1 MKEIKLNDLMQQAAY
16 EPVYIL
22 NTTKGGDRGE
32 VFFTVPNANGTKED
46 QVRIPNTYI
55 PVCLTDQVTRKQLL
69 DSSSFRRA
77 VSLGTIALL
86 DSEYADGELR
96 NPDNAGEVARVREV
110 MASATI
116 VDVQEGL
123 GESAEVHNP
132 LPAPVMAFVELME
145 SYGTDEAALDNLKNL
160 GVLQPNEYKAI
171 WEKAKSISFTK
182 TAAYAHDKGKG
193 KGKK

>member
-1 MKEIKLNDLMQQAAY
+1 MKEISLNTLMQQAAY

-46 QVRIPNTYI
+46 HVRIPNTYI
-55 PVCLTDQVTRKQLL
+55 PVCLTDQVTRRQLL

-77 VSLGTIALL
+77 ISLGAITLL
-86 DSEYADGELR
+86 QSEDAEKSLQDPE
-96 NPDNAGEVARVREV
+96 NAGEVSRVRQV

-116 VDVQEGL
+116 ADVQEGL
-123 GESAEVHNP
+123 GESAETVNP

-145 SYGTDEAALDNLKNL
+145 SYGTDELALDNLKNL
-160 GVLQPNEYKAI
+160 GVLESNEYKAI

-182 TAAYAHDKGKG
+182 TANYAQE
-193 KGKK
+193 KGKKK

>member
-1 MKEIKLNDLMQQAAY
+1 MKEISLNTLMQQAAY

-46 QVRIPNTYI
+46 HVRIPNTYI
-55 PVCLTDQVTRKQLL
+55 PVCLTDQVTRRQLL

-77 VSLGTIALL
+77 ISLGAITLL
-86 DSEYADGELR
+86 QSDDAEETLKDPE
-96 NPDNAGEVARVREV
+96 NAGEVSRVREV

-116 VDVQEGL
+116 ADVQEGL
-123 GESAEVHNP
+123 GESAEAANP

-145 SYGTDEAALDNLKNL
+145 SYGTDELALDNLKNL
-160 GVLQPNEYKAI
+160 GVLETHEYKAI

-182 TAAYAHDKGKG
+182 TAKYAQE
-193 KGKK
+193 KGKKK